1 MHKKTIVFLLLILFT
16 FSAACSSTE
25 NTDEP
30 VVINLEDEPV
40 AINLENDLDKFSYA
54 LGFQT
59 GTQLKQNGFEV
70 NMEPFQQ
77 AIIDQIN
84 GNEAQMTT
92 EDMSQ
97 IMQTMTQKFAMEKSA
112 EGNEGAQ
119 NNLAAAQAFL
129 AENASKEGVVTLAS
143 GLQYKVLQEGTG
155 KSPTRENKVQTH
167 YRGTFIDGTEFDS
180 SYKRGQPAE
189 FAVGG
194 VIAGWTE
201 ALQLM
206 KEGSKWQLFV
216 SPELGYGAADRR
228 TIPPNS
234 FLIFEVELV
243 KVLD

>member
-1 MHKKTIVFLLLILFT
+1 MHKKTIVFLLIILFT

-25 NTDEP
+25 NT
-30 VVINLEDEPV
+30 DEPV

-54 LGFQT
+54 LGFQV
-59 GTQLKQNGFEV
+59 GTQLTQNGFEV

-84 GNEAQMTT
+84 GNDAQMTS
-92 EDMSQ
+92 EDMGQ
-97 IMQTMTQKFAMEKSA
+97 ITQTMIQRFAMEKA
-112 EGNEGAQ
+112 AKGNEDAQ
-119 NNLAAAQAFL
+119 SNLAAAQAFL

-155 KSPTRENKVQTH
+155 KSPTRDNKVQTH
-167 YRGTFIDGTEFDS
+167 YQGTFIDGTEFDS
-180 SYKRGQPAE
+180 SYKRGQPVE

-216 SPELGYGAADRR
+216 SPELGYGAKDSG

-234 FLIFEVELV
+234 FLIFEVELI